1 MISSLGF
8 TWGRKHTL
16 CNLQKY
22 VLFDGNNASIL
33 QIWML
38 LLNLMIF
45 APPSSPTTLKL
56 QTVPLKFLKLF
67 RYVIVFVF
75 VFAILTLI
83 AAMTRAAP
91 LQLFRPRGQ
100 FTLRQLQ
107 SRTSK
112 HFSHFS
118 SYLAAL
124 SSEYCSHSQ
133 TTWLCCASARRP
145 PVGNIA
151 CTRVRSWPPSIGL
164 LTQHLIDV
172 KTCSSLDGKVDEK
185 N

>member
-1 MISSLGF
+1 MF
-8 TWGRKHTL
+8 
-16 CNLQKY
+16 
-22 VLFDGNNASIL
+22 
-33 QIWML
+33 
-38 LLNLMIF
+38 LLNCLIF
-45 APPSSPTTLKL
+45 APPSSPTTFLGS
-56 QTVPLKFLKLF
+56 VPMKFLKLLLSLF
-67 RYVIVFVF
+67 VFVF
-75 VFAILTLI
+75 VFAIPTLY

-100 FTLRQLQ
+100 FTLKQLQ

-133 TTWLCCASARRP
+133 VIWLCCAIERRP

-151 CTRVRSWPPSIGL
+151 CTRVRSWPPSIDL

-185 N
+185 ISFKYGPFEEYVHFVLA